1 MAGKK
6 FPDGF
11 LWGTA
16 ISSFQVE
23 MGRGEPSDKTDWW
36 AWVHDKGIKEEG
48 IVSGD
53 TPLDGP
59 GFWELYDEDFRIM
72 REDLGC
78 QSVRLSIDWGR
89 LFPESTEDIE
99 VPVSVDKHGNV
110 YAVAIDESVIEKL
123 SSRVKKDAVKRYRE
137 ILESARDHGLTV
149 MLTLYHWPIP
159 LWLHDPVACH
169 SDIHNTDRRGWL
181 DNRTQVEFTKYVAYV
196 AHELGDVVD
205 LYNTINE
212 PRIVSEHGYL
222 SGSSEFP
229 PGKYDAGLFLK
240 VMKNLAIAHGL
251 AYEQVKRWD
260 RVSFSD
266 LGPCTVGLVPVLQ
279 VFAPYDP
286 DDPKDVATSK
296 LIDYAFNE
304 WGLNAV
310 IHGDYDM
317 NLDYVIQPEEQHPHL
332 VKGCDYFGV
341 NYYSRW
347 KIRHVDKG
355 DVPLENFMLMPC
367 EGDCTDYGWEVYPE
381 GIREVVNW
389 AYNRYRRPIY
399 ITENGIADE
408 TGDQRNRYLRLHIE
422 KLHQAIAEDGVPVKG
437 YYHWTMMDNFEWSDG
452 YRIHFGLY
460 NVDPETKKRIPTKT
474 VKLYREIVT
483 SNAPV

>member
-1 MAGKK
+1 MTRKK
-6 FPDGF
+6 FPESF

-16 ISSFQVE
+16 ISAFQVE

-36 AWVHDKGIKEEG
+36 AWVHDKSIKDEG

-53 TPLDGP
+53 TPIDGP
-59 GFWELYDEDFRIM
+59 GFWELYDDDFRIM
-72 REDLGC
+72 KEDMGC

-89 LFPESTEDIE
+89 FFPESTEDIE
-99 VPVSVDKHGNV
+99 APVYVDEYNNV
-110 YAVAIDESVIEKL
+110 YDVDINESTIEEL
-123 SSRVKKDAVKRYRE
+123 SSRVNKDAVRRYRE
-137 ILESARDHGLTV
+137 ILESAKGHGLTV

-159 LWLHDPVACH
+159 LWLHDPIACH
-169 SDIHNTDRRGWL
+169 KDINSTDKRGWL
-181 DNRTQVEFTKYVAYV
+181 DNRTLVEFTKYVAFV

-222 SGSSEFP
+222 SPNSEFP

-240 VMKNLAIAHGL
+240 VMRNLAIAHGL
-251 AYEQVKRWD
+251 AYKQVKKWD
-260 RVSFSD
+260 RISISD

-286 DDPKDVATSK
+286 DDPKDVAASK

-317 NLDYVIQPEEQHPHL
+317 NLDYVIQPEEQLPHL
-332 VKGCDYFGV
+332 VNGCDFFGV

-347 KIRHVDKG
+347 KVRHVDNG
-355 DVPLENFMLMPC
+355 NVPLENFKLMPC
-367 EGDCTDYGWEVYPE
+367 EGDCTDFGWEVYPE
-381 GIREVVNW
+381 GIRQVVNW
-389 AYNRYRRPIY
+389 AYKRYRRPIY

-408 TGDQRNRYLRLHIE
+408 TGDQRNRYLKVHIE
-422 KLHQAIAEDGVPVKG
+422 KLHQAIAEDGVPVMG

-460 NVDPETKKRIPTKT
+460 NVDRETKKRKPTKT
-474 VKLYREIVT
+474 VKLYREIIT
-483 SNAPV
+483 SNSPV